1 MGEALKMHSSTFQ
14 DFKDYSHEMSRDL
27 AGSKV
32 EDLIEEESKGE
43 LVGDLGSEESQ
54 ALDPLR
60 IHFQMQEDALKAKKV
75 R

>member
-1 MGEALKMHSSTFQ
+1 MGEALNMHSLTFQ
-14 DFKDYSHEMSRDL
+14 DLKDYSHETSRDL

-32 EDLIEEESKGE
+32 EDLVEEESKGE
-43 LVGDLGSEESQ
+43 LGGDQGSEESQ
-54 ALDPLR
+54 VLDPLR